1 MAISSQWF
9 VNLSDDVTSKP
20 KHLETQIPPSSS
32 IFLPAMAASVISDG
46 DPFISLGTVLCFTDI
61 IWQELIYFTSL
72 SHSRHKWCFN
82 HYHPYW
88 DKFLN
93 KELSPQKRTGKEE
106 GGGNKHKEI
115 VLYWL
120 SMKWEWSSQ
129 NPTHSF
135 LVTLL
140 GKQMSR
146 PFKRILLLCA
156 LEKHKE
162 DTIHIFF
169 PSQLYC
175 STNFPIRAIELSI
188 LRSAFD
194 IPLTSISSLT
204 SHSGFPT
211 SQFQW
216 FSITFPCNYMLIV
229 DSLFDLARLL
239 VWMSDHNNPAFV
251 IQLVQECSGVELY
264 PTVLMRS
271 HSSYFSRCQLP
282 LSLPRLKT
290 T

>member
-1 MAISSQWF
+1 MKGYLILTTCEKGSIPVLQKGHTSSQGEGSDNHTIKPGFRVTSKKLRSSTKFRPSCRGRAGRRHKSPSGHYEISSPLTERQRHMAISSQWL

-20 KHLETQIPPSSS
+20 KHLETQTQPSSS
-32 IFLPAMAASVISDG
+32 IFLPAMAANVISDR

-61 IWQELIYFTSL
+61 IWQELIYSTSL
-72 SHSRHKWCFN
+72 SQPRHKWCSN

-120 SMKWEWSSQ
+120 SMKWEWSSE

-140 GKQMSR
+140 GKQMSC

-162 DTIHIFF
+162 DTIYIYIIF
-169 PSQLYC
+169 PLPIVLLY
-175 STNFPIRAIELSI
+175 
-188 LRSAFD
+188 
-194 IPLTSISSLT
+194 
-204 SHSGFPT
+204 
-211 SQFQW
+211 
-216 FSITFPCNYMLIV
+216 
-229 DSLFDLARLL
+229 
-239 VWMSDHNNPAFV
+239 
-251 IQLVQECSGVELY
+251 
-264 PTVLMRS
+264 
-271 HSSYFSRCQLP
+271 
-282 LSLPRLKT
+282 
-290 T
+290 